1 MGLGMCNWI
10 QPSRCCSPRCA
21 RDQAADRL
29 LVAFVLPLVGV
40 GILVCGDVVDVDVVR
55 RIERA
60 PVFVG
65 VVEAR
70 DRALLDRAA
79 RLVAFLL
86 RLALVLGRRVGT
98 EVLHARGRCAVGWAA
113 GPRTAEPAAGR
124 TRRVAGR
131 TAGRTREPAARTP
144 GTRTAEPAGPRTA
157 GTALFTWTRFAD
169 RESAPLEQR
178 LVELANGFFGNR
190 TIRVV
195 DERETA
201 RTARLAIDGQDDR
214 CGFADAREVLPQ
226 LCLGRRVGQVADEQT
241 DRHIGP
247 RQNNTV

>member
-98 EVLHARGRCAVGWAA
+98 EVLHARGRCAVGW
-113 GPRTAEPAAGR
+113 
-124 TRRVAGR
+124 
-131 TAGRTREPAARTP
+131 
-144 GTRTAEPAGPRTA
+144 PAGPRTA
-157 GTALFTWTRFAD
+157 GTAAFTWTRFAD

-195 DERETA
+195 DERET
-201 RTARLAIDGQDDR
+201 
-214 CGFADAREVLPQ
+214 
-226 LCLGRRVGQVADEQT
+226 
-241 DRHIGP
+241 
-247 RQNNTV
+247 